1 MENSLS
7 RQTTLIILG
16 FLIVTATTS
25 FSLLTSQQVNA
36 QTNATATSAAATT
49 GASTSNQTTT
59 PTNNTTAREGQEEQE
74 GGGTTAATASEE
86 GEGENLFV
94 SQHIPLTG
102 QLLSGDYILLMDFT
116 PFMISPEGH
125 SHIAMKVPCN
135 ESGGP
140 EVTIVTGVAPNL
152 TTLDMGGA
160 ISNGTLNGNSLDLS
174 DEGTSCLYHA
184 AIPSNITDI
193 ALVNT
198 SGETLD
204 FDEGGYSVTVSAHAI
219 VGEHEEEEGA
229 DH

>member
-1 MENSLS
+1 MVNSLTN
-7 RQTTLIILG
+7 QTVMMITILAVLTVTGPTL
-16 FLIVTATTS
+16 
-25 FSLLTSQQVNA
+25 FSLPAQQVHA
-36 QTNATATSAAATT
+36 QSNKTTTTAATT
-49 GASTSNQTTT
+49 AEPSTSNQTSTS
-59 PTNNTTAREGQEEQE
+59 
-74 GGGTTAATASEE
+74 SEE
-86 GEGENLFV
+86 EEHEGGENLFV

-102 QLLSGDYILLMDFT
+102 SLLSGDYILLMDFT

-152 TTLDMGGA
+152 TTLDMGSA

-219 VGEHEEEEGA
+219 VGEHEEEGA
-229 DH
+229 DHQHS

>member
-25 FSLLTSQQVNA
+25 FSLLTPQQVNA
-36 QTNATATSAAATT
+36 QTNATATSADTEAAT
-49 GASTSNQTTT
+49 TSNQTTT

-152 TTLDMGGA
+152 TTLNMGSA
-160 ISNGTLNGNSLDLS
+160 INNGTLDGNSLDLS
-174 DEGTSCLYHA
+174 NEGTSCLYHA
-184 AIPSNITDI
+184 EIPSNVTDI

-204 FDEGGYSVTVSAHAI
+204 FDEQGGYSVTVSAHAT
-219 VGEHEEEEGA
+219 VAEHEEEG
-229 DH
+229 

>member
-16 FLIVTATTS
+16 FLIVTATAS
-25 FSLLTSQQVNA
+25 FSLLTPQQVNA
-36 QTNATATSAAATT
+36 QTNPTATSADTEAATP
-49 GASTSNQTTT
+49 SNQTTT
-59 PTNNTTAREGQEEQE
+59 TTNNTTAREGQEEQE

-102 QLLSGDYILLMDFT
+102 QLISGDYILLMDFT

>member
-16 FLIVTATTS
+16 FLIVTATAS
-25 FSLLTSQQVNA
+25 FSLLTPQQVNA
-36 QTNATATSAAATT
+36 QTNATATSADTEAAT
-49 GASTSNQTTT
+49 TSNQTSTT
-59 PTNNTTAREGQEEQE
+59 NNNTTAREGQEQQE
-74 GGGTTAATASEE
+74 GGGTTTAAASEE

-94 SQHIPLTG
+94 SQHISLTG
-102 QLLSGDYILLMDFT
+102 QLISGDYILLMDFT

-152 TTLDMGGA
+152 TTLDMGSA
-160 ISNGTLNGNSLDLS
+160 INNGTLDGNSLDLS
-174 DEGTSCLYHA
+174 NEGTSCLYHA
-184 AIPSNITDI
+184 EIPSNVTDI

-204 FDEGGYSVTVSAHAI
+204 FEQGGYSVTVSAHAT
-219 VGEHEEEEGA
+219 VAEHEEEG
-229 DH
+229 

>member
-1 MENSLS
+1 MVNSLTN
-7 RQTTLIILG
+7 QTVMMITILAVLTVTGPTL
-16 FLIVTATTS
+16 
-25 FSLLTSQQVNA
+25 FSLPAQQVHA
-36 QTNATATSAAATT
+36 QSNTTTTTAATT
-49 GASTSNQTTT
+49 AEPSTSNQTSTS
-59 PTNNTTAREGQEEQE
+59 
-74 GGGTTAATASEE
+74 SEE
-86 GEGENLFV
+86 EEHEGGENLFV

-102 QLLSGDYILLMDFT
+102 SLLSGDYILLMDFT

-152 TTLDMGGA
+152 TTLDMGSA

-219 VGEHEEEEGA
+219 VGEHEEEGA
-229 DH
+229 DHQHS

>member
-16 FLIVTATTS
+16 FLIVTATAS
-25 FSLLTSQQVNA
+25 FSLLTPQQVNA
-36 QTNATATSAAATT
+36 QTNPTATSADTEAAT
-49 GASTSNQTTT
+49 TSNQTTT
-59 PTNNTTAREGQEEQE
+59 TTNNTTAREGQEEQE

-102 QLLSGDYILLMDFT
+102 QLISGDYILLMDFT
-116 PFMISPEGH
+116 PFLISPEGH

-152 TTLDMGGA
+152 TTLNMGSA
-160 ISNGTLNGNSLDLS
+160 INNGTLDGNSLDLS
-174 DEGTSCLYHA
+174 NEGTSCLYHA
-184 AIPSNITDI
+184 EIPSNVTDI

-204 FDEGGYSVTVSAHAI
+204 FDEQGGYSVTVSAHAT
-219 VGEHEEEEGA
+219 VAEHEEEG
-229 DH
+229 